1 MRYGVGPTIFGGLIT
16 VAVAAAMWFLV
27 GRPLIDKATK
37 ANDERQTAGVKEF
50 SRAVSKLRARLGPKG
65 KLVAVTLRPSSAEF
79 VTAVSGGTAHA
90 LRWTGGTSF
99 EAFDENND
107 FTNAKPWPVGQ
118 LDPRAPKRIFDAISA
133 REHGDFQL
141 SIGDLQRADTG
152 KLVWT
157 MRGLIGSDRGVAYN
171 ANPDGRALT
180 HYDPTSPKLSKATQ
194 LTDCIQKA
202 AGDPTKL
209 QRCVAKFK
217 GP

>member
-1 MRYGVGPTIFGGLIT
+1 VRYGVGPTIFGGIVT
-16 VAVAAAMWFLV
+16 VAVAAAIWFLV
-27 GRPLIDKATK
+27 GKPLIDKATE
-37 ANDERQTAGVKEF
+37 ANDVRQSAGVKQF
-50 SRAVSKLRARLGPKG
+50 THAVSKLRARLGPNG

-90 LRWTGGTSF
+90 LRWNGGSSF

-107 FTNAKPWPVGQ
+107 FQNPKPWPLEQ
-118 LDPRAPKRIFDAISA
+118 LDPSAPKRIFDAISA

-152 KLVWT
+152 RLVWT

-180 HYDPTSPKLSKATQ
+180 HYDPTNPKLSKATQ
-194 LTDCIQKA
+194 LTNCISKA
-202 AGDPTKL
+202 AGDPAKL
-209 QRCVAKFK
+209 QRCLARFQR
-217 GP
+217 

>member
-1 MRYGVGPTIFGGLIT
+1 MT
-16 VAVAAAMWFLV
+16 VAVAALIWFLV

-50 SRAVSKLRARLGPKG
+50 SRAVSKLHTRLGANG
-65 KLVAVTLRPSSAEF
+65 RLVAVTLRPSSTEF

-99 EAFDENND
+99 HAFDENSD
-107 FTNAKPWPVGQ
+107 FQNPKPWPVEQ
-118 LDPRAPKRIFDAISA
+118 LDPSAPKRIFDAISA

-157 MRGLIGSDRGVAYN
+157 MRGLIGPERGVAYT
-171 ANPDGRALT
+171 ANPGGRAVT
-180 HYDPTSPKLSKATQ
+180 RYDPTSPKLSKATQ
-194 LTDCIQKA
+194 LTNCIHKA
-202 AGDPTKL
+202 AGDPVKL
-209 QRCVAKFK
+209 QRCVTKFQR
-217 GP
+217 